1 MGGLLY
7 LIGVMSAESLSPAP
21 PVSEDA
27 RKIFI
32 TNIDGGFSEEKIE
45 HDLRPEFEKI
55 GPVRKFTIK
64 RNKTSE
70 YYFGFVE
77 YETSEAGMACI
88 RELDQ
93 YEYYGK
99 RVRV

>member
-1 MGGLLY
+1 MRAY
-7 LIGVMSAESLSPAP
+7 IIKRVMP
-21 PVSEDA
+21 
-27 RKIFI
+27 
-32 TNIDGGFSEEKIE
+32 
-45 HDLRPEFEKI
+45 
-55 GPVRKFTIK
+55 FTIK